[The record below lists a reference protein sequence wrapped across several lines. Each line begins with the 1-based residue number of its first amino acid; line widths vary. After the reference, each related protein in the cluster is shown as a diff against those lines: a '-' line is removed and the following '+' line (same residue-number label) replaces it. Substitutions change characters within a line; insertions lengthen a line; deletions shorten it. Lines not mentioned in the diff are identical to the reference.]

1 MSAVQPTKN
10 TGLIVD
16 EFIRYANSHL
26 LTVRGM
32 ITTVSAY
39 PGPSTA
45 PGVVMWN
52 GYQVA
57 GAKNSRDSVASPV
70 NQLFIGEDVNPN
82 AEPITDAQY
91 LEAEK
96 SLVASTEEEPVNGS
110 QQLAAALAIP
120 DNVPPPDLE
129 AIDATEKEITE
140 VVNDSVIQ
148 AREELK
154 KEGIEDTPKPLPKI
168 PNYKT
173 KVKIPDELV
182 VAMKKWGVGKTPED
196 RAHFLGQCDHETGGF
211 KITAENLKAYGGT
224 SASRIRAVFKSRVAK
239 YTDTQIDTIKKDE
252 KQWGDIVYGPET
264 GVGKS
269 LGNTSVGDGAKY
281 KGRGWI
287 QITGKVNYVGF
298 SKDDSPKRDYVSSP
312 QLVEARM
319 SASDASCWFW
329 IKRNFKKHSSKVT
342 LDACGEVSYRVNGS
356 KDTVSQR
363 WKETLKYWTELQRD
377 PTLWT

>member
-70 NQLFIGEDVNPN
+70 NQLFIGEDANPN
-82 AEPITDAQY
+82 TEPITDAQY

>member
-57 GAKNSRDSVASPV
+57 GAKNSRDGISTET
-70 NQLFIGEDVNPN
+70 NDIFIGEDVSPN
-82 AEPITDAQY
+82 NKPLTDAQY
-91 LEAEK
+91 LAAEEA
-96 SLVASTEEEPVNGS
+96 LVGTTEGDPVNGS
-110 QQLAAALAIP
+110 QQLAAGLSIP
-120 DNVPPPDLE
+120 DDVPPPKFEL
-129 AIDATEKEITE
+129 IDATEKQISEE
-140 VVNDSVIQ
+140 VNDGVIQ

-154 KEGIEDTPKPLPKI
+154 KEGIEDTPQPLPKI

-182 VAMKKWGVGKTPED
+182 VAMRKWGVGKTPQD

-211 KITAENLKAYGGT
+211 QITAENLKAYGGT
-224 SASRIRAVFKSRVAK
+224 SASRIRDIFKSRVAK
-239 YTDTQIDTIKKDE
+239 YTDAQIDTIKKNE
-252 KQWGDIVYGPET
+252 KEWGDIVYGPNT
-264 GVGKS
+264 GIGRE

-287 QITGKVNYVGF
+287 QITGKVNYIGF
-298 SKDDSPKRDYVSSP
+298 SKDDSPKKDYVSQP

-329 IKRNFKKHSSKVT
+329 IKRNFKRHSSKVT

-363 WKETLKYWTELQRD
+363 WKQTLKYWTELQRD

>member
-26 LTVRGM
+26 LTIKGM

-57 GAKNSRDSVASPV
+57 GANNSRDNNS
-70 NQLFIGEDVNPN
+70 NTINDLFIGEDANPN
-82 AEPITDAQY
+82 TTPLTDAQY
-91 LEAEK
+91 LAAEE
-96 SLVASTEEEPVNGS
+96 SLVGSTEGDPVNGS
-110 QQLAAALAIP
+110 QQLAAGLLIP
-120 DNVPPPDLE
+120 DSVPPPSPEL
-129 AIDATEKEITE
+129 IDATEKEITE
-140 VVNDSVIQ
+140 VVAENVNQ
-148 AREELK
+148 AKEQLK
-154 KEGIEDTPKPLPKI
+154 KEGIPEEPVKLPKI

-182 VAMKKWGVGKTPED
+182 VAMKKWGVGKTAED

-211 KITAENLKAYGGT
+211 QITAENLKNYGGT
-224 SASRIRAVFKSRVAK
+224 SANRIREVFKNRVAK
-239 YTDTQIDTIKKDE
+239 YSDAQLDVLKKDE
-252 KQWGDIVYGPET
+252 TKWGDIVYGPET

-269 LGNTSVGDGAKY
+269 LGNIAVGDGAKY

-287 QITGKVNYVGF
+287 QITGKVNYIGF
-298 SKDDSPKRDYVSSP
+298 SKADTPKRDYVTQP
-312 QLVEARM
+312 QLVESRM

-329 IKRNFKKHSSKVT
+329 IMRKFTRFSNKVT
-342 LDACGEVSYRVNGS
+342 LNACGEVSYRVNGS
-356 KDTVSQR
+356 KDTVADR
-363 WKETLKYWTELQRD
+363 WKKTSKYWTELQRD
-377 PTLWT
+377 PTLWS

>member
-1 MSAVQPTKN
+1 MAAIQPTKN

-16 EFIRYANSHL
+16 EFIRYANQHL
-26 LTVRGM
+26 LTVKGM
-32 ITTVSAY
+32 ITTVSTYA
-39 PGPSTA
+39 GPSTA

-57 GAKNSRDSVASPV
+57 GARSSRDGASSVA
-70 NQLFIGEDVNPN
+70 NDLFIGEDANPN
-82 AEPITDAQY
+82 NEPFNDAQY
-91 LEAEK
+91 LAAEE
-96 SLVASTEEEPVNGS
+96 SLIGSTEGDPVNGS
-110 QQLAAALAIP
+110 QQLAAGLLIP
-120 DNVPPPDLE
+120 DGTPMPDPAL
-129 AIDATEKEITE
+129 IDATEKEITE
-140 VVNDSVIQ
+140 AVTENINQ

-154 KEGIEDTPKPLPKI
+154 KEGIPEEPVKLPKI

-211 KITAENLKAYGGT
+211 QITAENLKAYGGT
-224 SASRIRAVFKSRVAK
+224 SAKRIREVFKSRVAK
-239 YTDTQIDTIKKDE
+239 YTDAQIDSIKKDE
-252 KQWGDIVYGPET
+252 KQWGDIVYGPGT
-264 GVGKS
+264 GVGQS

-287 QITGKVNYVGF
+287 QITGKVNYIGF
-298 SKDDSPKRDYVSSP
+298 SKDDSPKRDYVSQP
-312 QLVEARM
+312 ELVEARM

-342 LDACGEVSYRVNGS
+342 LGACGEVSYRVNGS
-356 KDTVSQR
+356 RDTVADR
-363 WKETLKYWTELQRD
+363 WKKTSKYWAELQRD
-377 PTLWT
+377 PTLWS

>member
-57 GAKNSRDSVASPV
+57 GAKNSRDSVASSV